1 MKKKISLILVLCFV
15 ISLCFSIPVSAIENT
30 EDIVVSGQ
38 FTFKLNEEGN
48 GYILIGYNAAEGG
61 KIVEIPAFPDFS
73 KAPYLSLVEIDTN
86 VFKGVNVVSITIPE
100 TVKKMTGDGFAHQGT
115 QKVYIKSLV
124 NWCNIEFSNNQ
135 SNPLYTLPFGSGSE
149 LYLNG
154 KLVEDLVIP
163 DGITEINPHTFA
175 NCNSIKT
182 ITIPKSVKKIGVN
195 AFGDNNNLK
204 HIYYVATEEA
214 VAEIEISNG
223 AFSDECTPFIHYN
236 CKEHTV
242 TYKSTTAFCI
252 DTVKAECSC
261 GYSWLVSRVQNEHR
275 YVGNCCDNCG
285 KSVWGYKELDDGN
298 ICVYD
303 YFNSEEKN
311 VVIPSEIDG
320 KTVVALD
327 FKDAKNIIVNAET
340 IVVPDTVKNISNV
353 FINYLGLNTN
363 SDLQR
368 IVLPESVTQ
377 ISGLQIGKT
386 ITVMGV
392 PGSKAEELANQK
404 GFEFVDMSTIY
415 SVNVKNAEIV
425 DGMFVVDEIEK
436 TEIQN
441 VLKPTG
447 DYSVSVT
454 PKYNGVY
461 STGTKVSVQ
470 DKDGVTLK
478 EHTLVVKGDTN
489 GDGVCDVLDCMLVE
503 LARNN
508 NTTLAKSAFLASD
521 LAENN
526 EITVEDYQAI
536 VEKAIA

>member
-15 ISLCFSIPVSAIENT
+15 ISLCFSIPVSATENT
-30 EDIVVSGQ
+30 EDIVVFGQ

-48 GYILIGYNAAEGG
+48 GYILIGYNATEGG
-61 KIVEIPAFPDFS
+61 NIVEIPAFPDFS
-73 KAPYLSLVEIDTN
+73 KAPYLSLEEIDTN

-124 NWCNIEFSNNQ
+124 NWCNIEFSSNQ
-135 SNPLYTLPFGSGSE
+135 SNPLYTLPVDSGSE

-163 DGITEINPHTFA
+163 DGITKINPHVFA

-195 AFGDNNNLK
+195 AFGDNDNLE
-204 HIYYVATEEA
+204 HIYYVATEET

-252 DTVKAECSC
+252 DTVKADCSC
-261 GYSWLVSRVQNEHR
+261 GYSWLVNRVQNEHR
-275 YVGNCCDNCG
+275 YVGDCCDNCG

-311 VVIPSEIDG
+311 VVIPSKIDG
-320 KTVVALD
+320 KTVVSLD
-327 FKDAKNIIVNAET
+327 FKDSRNIVVNAET
-340 IVVPDTVKNISNV
+340 IVVPDTVKKISNI

-363 SDLQR
+363 SNLQR
-368 IVLPESVTQ
+368 IVIPESVTQ

-386 ITVMGV
+386 ITIVGV
-392 PGSKAEELANQK
+392 PGTQAEDVANQK
-404 GFEFVDMSTIY
+404 GFDFIDISTIY
-415 SVNVKNAEIV
+415 SVDVKNAEFV
-425 DGMFVVDEIEK
+425 DGMFVVDNIEK
-436 TEIQN
+436 AEIQKF
-441 VLKPTG
+441 VTPVDEYT
-447 DYSVSVT
+447 VSVT

-461 STGTKVSVQ
+461 STGTKLEIK

-478 EHTLVVKGDTN
+478 EHTLVVKGDVN
-489 GDGVCDVLDCMLVE
+489 GDGVCDVLDCMVVE
-503 LARNN
+503 LAGTGNMI
-508 NTTLAKSAFLASD
+508 LSHSSFLAGD
-521 LAENN
+521 MATDG
-526 EITVEDYQAI
+526 EITENDLG
-536 VEKAIA
+536 AIANKALS